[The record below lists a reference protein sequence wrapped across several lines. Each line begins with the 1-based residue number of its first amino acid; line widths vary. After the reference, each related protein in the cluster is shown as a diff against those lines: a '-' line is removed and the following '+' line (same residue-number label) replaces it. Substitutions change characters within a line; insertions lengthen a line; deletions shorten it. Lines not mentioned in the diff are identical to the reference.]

1 MDDDSETQALRLYNG
16 TNKLNKMNKLIALV
30 LLVATFLFPVAL
42 NAQTDTTLDPEFGGR
57 ISVSVDKRITRGLH
71 VSLEEEVRFD
81 NNFGSLDRLQTTLGL
96 NYKVNEFI
104 KFGVGY
110 ALING
115 YSSTN
120 QAFKNIRHRFMVDVK
135 GTLKVANWNLSL
147 KERLQL
153 THRTG
158 DYNVYQNPANALM
171 LKSRLKAKYR
181 GFGAVQPYAY
191 IELRNYL
198 NAPVIEAAFDGT
210 NYYTLDGYSETGEP
224 GWFLKGFNGGY
235 INRLRGSLGI
245 DIKLDKR
252 STLNFYLL
260 GDYCIDKEVDANAE
274 GTKLKSYT
282 KETSFRGWVGA
293 GYEFAF

>member
-1 MDDDSETQALRLYNG
+1 MRTR
-16 TNKLNKMNKLIALV
+16 III
-30 LLVATFLFPVAL
+30 LLGLFFPVWAS
-42 NAQTDTTLDPEFGGR
+42 AQTDTALDPEFGGR

-81 NNFGSLDRLQTTLGL
+81 NNFGSLDRLQTTVQLSYKVHPNIKLGL
-96 NYKVNEFI
+96 
-104 KFGVGY
+104 GY

-115 YSSTN
+115 YGANSGS
-120 QAFKNIRHRFMVDVK
+120 FKNPRHRLMADVT
-135 GTLKVANWNLSL
+135 GMLHLGQWNLSL
-147 KERLQL
+147 KERFQV
-153 THRTG
+153 TRRTG
-158 DYNVYQNPANALM
+158 DYNIYQNPQNALT
-171 LKSRLKAKYR
+171 LKSRLTARYK

-191 IELRNYL
+191 FELCNYL

-210 NYYTLDGYSETGEP
+210 NYYTLDDYSETGEP

-235 INRLRGSLGI
+235 INRLRGSLGV
-245 DIKLDKR
+245 DIRLDKR

-282 KETSFRGWVGA
+282 KETGVRGWVGA